1 MSRSKVFGSTL
12 IIAGTTIGAGMLALP
27 LASAGIGFS
36 TSLIIMLGL
45 WALMA
50 FTALLMLELH
60 QYADSSAT

>member
-60 QYADSSAT
+60 QYAD